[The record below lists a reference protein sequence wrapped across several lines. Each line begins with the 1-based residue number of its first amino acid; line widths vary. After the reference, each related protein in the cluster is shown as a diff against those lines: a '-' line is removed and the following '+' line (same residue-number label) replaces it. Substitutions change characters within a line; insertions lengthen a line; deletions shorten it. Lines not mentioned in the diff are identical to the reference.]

1 MISKTINILATLT
14 FIMGSSALQAAV
26 SKEQAAKLDSVL
38 TPVGATKAGNAA
50 GTIPPWTGEPVV
62 TQNSDGFLV
71 NPFADD
77 KLLYTITAANMEQYA
92 DKLSDGI
99 KAMLKRYPDT
109 YKVPVYPSR
118 RPVSYTQRI
127 YDSAKANATTAK
139 LSEGGNG
146 LVDFKDSV
154 PFPLPNNGLE
164 AVWNHLTRFKG
175 GGIESLTMQ
184 MVVQSNGD
192 YMPVRLHDYQVNP
205 QYLAEGFDA
214 GQDSN
219 VLFYFMRRALSPA
232 RLTGNVLLVH
242 ETIDQFAEPRRAWS
256 YNAGQ
261 RRVRRAPTIAYDGP
275 GFAAEGTRTTDNVDM
290 YNGSPDRY
298 HWKLVGKKEM
308 IVPYNAYQL
317 ASPGYKYD
325 ELIKKGHL
333 NQDVTRYEL
342 HRVWVV
348 EATLKEG
355 ARHVYAK
362 RTMYLDEDSWQAVL
376 VDHYDGRGQLWRV
389 AEGHHAFVSQPQT
402 TTVTAEVLYDLQSG
416 RYLAMNM
423 VNEESKPINY
433 DFKPRRRTFTPAA
446 LRRAGK

>member
-1 MISKTINILATLT
+1 MNSKTINILAALT
-14 FIMGSSALQAAV
+14 TIVGITSLQAAV
-26 SKEQAAKLDSVL
+26 SEEQASQLGNTL
-38 TPVGATKAGNAA
+38 TPIGAIKAGNVA
-50 GTIPPWTGEPVV
+50 GTIPPWTGEAVV
-62 TQNSDGFLV
+62 TQNSEGFLI
-71 NPFADD
+71 NPYADD
-77 KLLYTITAANMEQYA
+77 KPLYTITATNMEQYA
-92 DKLSDGI
+92 DQLSDGI

-118 RPVSYTQRI
+118 RPVSYHQSI
-127 YDSAKANATTAK
+127 YDYAKANATTAK

-146 LVDFKDSV
+146 LVNFKDSV

-175 GGIESLTMQ
+175 GGIESFSMQ

-192 YMPVRLHDYQVNP
+192 YMPVRLHDYQVHP
-205 QYLAEGFDA
+205 HYLAEGFDTK
-214 GQDSN
+214 QDSN

-298 HWKLVGKKEM
+298 EWKLVGKKEM

-317 ASPGYKYD
+317 ASSEYKYD
-325 ELIKKGHL
+325 DLIKKGHI

-389 AEGHHAFVSQPQT
+389 AEGHHVFVSQPKT
-402 TTVTAEVLYDLQSG
+402 TTFAAEVLYDLQSG

-433 DFKPRRRTFTPAA
+433 SFNPRRRTFTPAA